1 MNGSLNLNV
10 NGVPCKFELDQ
21 NRSLLDV
28 LRTELRLTGS
38 HFGCG
43 SGLCG
48 ACTVLVNQRPA
59 LACNTPMWSLAE
71 KSVTTI
77 EGIAEHELGQKIQ
90 DELIRCNA
98 AQCGYCTSGMVMACV
113 GLLAAGAVVSDA
125 QIKSALDGNL
135 CRCGVHLR
143 IVRAVKNVSAALSLN

>member
-1 MNGSLNLNV
+1 MSGPLDLNINGMPVKL
-10 NGVPCKFELDQ
+10 ELDE

-28 LRTELRLTGS
+28 LRAEMGLTGS

-59 LACNTPMWSLAE
+59 LACDTPVWSVAG
-71 KSVTTI
+71 KSITTI
-77 EGIAEHELGQKIQ
+77 EGVAAHELGQKVQ
-90 DELIRCNA
+90 DEFMRCNA

-113 GLLAAGAVVSDA
+113 GLLWADSAASDT
-125 QIKSALDGNL
+125 QIKNALDGNL
-135 CRCGVHLR
+135 CRCGAHLR
-143 IVRAVKNVSAALSLN
+143 IVRAVKNVSAALSPN